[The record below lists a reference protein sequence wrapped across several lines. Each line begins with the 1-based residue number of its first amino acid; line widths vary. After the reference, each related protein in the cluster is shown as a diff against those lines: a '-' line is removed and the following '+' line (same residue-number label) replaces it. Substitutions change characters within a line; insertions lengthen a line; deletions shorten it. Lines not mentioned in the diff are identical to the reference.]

1 MSDEKTLAIAQGLA
15 KPWWASK
22 VLWVNAIAAGLIAL
36 EASMG
41 VMQPY
46 LPVNFYLM
54 MAVVLPVVNAMLR
67 VITVKALVMGVGDG
81 G

>member
-1 MSDEKTLAIAQGLA
+1 MSDQRVLAVSLGLA

-54 MAVVLPVVNAMLR
+54 MAIVLPVVNAILR
-67 VITVKALVMGVGDG
+67 VITTQALVMGGR
-81 G
+81 